1 MELKFILLILSLAII
16 SNANFDE
23 RFPDAIRCGVDA
35 VNGGDTAGSILF
47 LHATDQNIVVYRQ
60 IYSGQDRYAIF
71 NLDGSFKSTGG
82 YSGTVNG
89 CKDKSLKTIKQ

>member
-1 MELKFILLILSLAII
+1 MELKFILLILCLTII

-23 RFPDAIRCGVDA
+23 RFPDAIRCGVDV

-47 LHATDQNIVVYRQ
+47 LHATDKNNVVYRQ
-60 IYSGQDRYAIF
+60 IYSGEDRYAIF
-71 NLDGSFKSTGG
+71 NLDGSFNRSGG
-82 YSGTVNG
+82 YPGTVNG